1 MVFLKSEKV
10 GERIL
15 KVSFKTA
22 TKVHN
27 QMDFVTK
34 KLTNFVC
41 TVRIGG
47 GVEDGNLPKLDVYL
61 KNYQK

>member
-1 MVFLKSEKV
+1 
-10 GERIL
+10 
-15 KVSFKTA
+15 
-22 TKVHN
+22 
-27 QMDFVTK
+27 MDFVTK